1 MKNRQTKTI
10 EEMTMAERERDRLKK
25 ELDESEEQVSIHK
38 CIRRLF
44 PFTCVA
50 LRKYHRRALKR

>member
-25 ELDESEEQVSIHK
+25 ELDEAEEQVSFTRTYNGTYTI
-38 CIRRLF
+38 LF
-44 PFTCVA
+44 
-50 LRKYHRRALKR
+50 